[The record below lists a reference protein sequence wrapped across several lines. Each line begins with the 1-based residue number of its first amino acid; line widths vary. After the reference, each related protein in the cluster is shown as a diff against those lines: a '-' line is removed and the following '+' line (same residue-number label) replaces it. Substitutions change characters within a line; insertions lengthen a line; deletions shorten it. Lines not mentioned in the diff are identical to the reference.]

1 MNQINNKRRRESQE
15 RIEKVFVQLIQNKEI
30 YQVSVTEICKLA
42 KINRTTFYANY
53 IDVYDLADKIRE
65 KMINDL
71 NDECVRMSKIIDTL
85 IKQNKM
91 LMEFL
96 KESPV
101 KPLSEETRPPHY

>member
-1 MNQINNKRRRESQE
+1 MKSIEE
-15 RIEKVFVQLIQNKEI
+15 RLIDLEMI
-30 YQVSVTEICKLA
+30 VT
-42 KINRTTFYANY
+42 
-53 IDVYDLADKIRE
+53 DQE

-85 IKQNKM
+85 VKQNKM